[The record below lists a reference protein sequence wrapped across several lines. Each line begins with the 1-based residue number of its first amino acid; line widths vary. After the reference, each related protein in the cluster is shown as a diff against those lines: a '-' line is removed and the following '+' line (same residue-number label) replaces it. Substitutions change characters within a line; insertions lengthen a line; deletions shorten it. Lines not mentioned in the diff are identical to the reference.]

1 MTISSYTGWAK
12 EGLFMSLHAQTREW
26 QHQTL
31 VSESIFETS
40 PKWLESHTCTL
51 MCSRKMRGRAS
62 HVLLRY
68 LWGLGI
74 FIYICIYLHKMLKIH
89 LAVRILCT
97 IRDYEF
103 SGRSFYWKW
112 AKTRTVGK
120 LCRQCTAIFIKYR
133 CFPGASKNP
142 EETS

>member
-12 EGLFMSLHAQTREW
+12 EGLFHVPTRTDPRMTVPNSSL
-26 QHQTL
+26 
-31 VSESIFETS
+31 
-40 PKWLESHTCTL
+40 
-51 MCSRKMRGRAS
+51 RK
-62 HVLLRY
+62 Y
-68 LWGLGI
+68 LWNFPKMIGI
-74 FIYICIYLHKMLKIH
+74 TYMYLNVQQKNQRLCQPCAAEIFMRNWDFYIH
-89 LAVRILCT
+89 LYILTQNAKDPFGVRILCT

-120 LCRQCTAIFIKYR
+120 LCRQRTPIFIKYR